1 MSNIYIFSSYICRNV
16 TSPNRRESSQ
26 EPPRTTF
33 DETLS
38 GLVKRGETLLSPYP
52 STVFLRL
59 RWGTVASSALR
70 LELNR
75 VRKGLLKNGKIYN
88 VRCRPAG
95 SRPRAGRSPPT
106 IHRGKPKKKGS
117 GVFCQTRLCVSVC
130 FCVYDTPEPHRFR
143 EVKTKKRYELKDI
156 NVSVNDQLQ
165 VRTHEAGSFLGT

>member
-106 IHRGKPKKKGS
+106 IHRGKPKKKMAAVCFAKLGC
-117 GVFCQTRLCVSVC
+117 VCLCASVC
-130 FCVYDTPEPHRFR
+130 TTHQNLTDFA
-143 EVKTKKRYELKDI
+143 KSKL
-156 NVSVNDQLQ
+156 
-165 VRTHEAGSFLGT
+165 RTVMS

>member
-1 MSNIYIFSSYICRNV
+1 MTYKMSNIYIFSSYICRNV

-52 STVFLRL
+52 STVFLQL

-106 IHRGKPKKKGS
+106 IHRGQPKKKW
-117 GVFCQTRLCVSVC
+117 QRRALPNT
-130 FCVYDTPEPHRFR
+130 
-143 EVKTKKRYELKDI
+143 
-156 NVSVNDQLQ
+156 
-165 VRTHEAGSFLGT
+165 AGSACVLHSVRHPRTSLISRGQNHETL

>member
-1 MSNIYIFSSYICRNV
+1 MTYKMSNIYIFSSYICRNV

-106 IHRGKPKKKGS
+106 IHRGKPKKKWQRCVLPNS
-117 GVFCQTRLCVSVC
+117 VVCVCVLLCVRH
-130 FCVYDTPEPHRFR
+130 T
-143 EVKTKKRYELKDI
+143 
-156 NVSVNDQLQ
+156 
-165 VRTHEAGSFLGT
+165 RTSPISRSQN